1 MGKLLLNM
9 GCALHELGR
18 DEESKEK
25 LIDSYYAYRLINN
38 KKSCALVANYA
49 KGKYDII
56 LE

>member
-1 MGKLLLNM
+1 MNM

-49 KGKYDII
+49 KEKYDII